1 MQVSELLLSKRA
13 KMLDLAAAR
22 GAHNLR
28 VFGSAARGAAREDS
42 DVDLL
47 VDLDPGRSAL
57 DLAGLTLDLEELLGR
72 RVDIVTEAGLHWFIR
87 DRVLREAQV
96 L

>member
-1 MQVSELLLSKRA
+1 MLLPAELEAHRAQV
-13 KMLDLAAAR
+13 LDLAAAR

-28 VFGSAARGAAREDS
+28 VFGSIARGAARADS
-42 DVDLL
+42 DLDLL
-47 VDLDPGRSAL
+47 VDLEPGRSAF
-57 DLAGLTLDLEELLGR
+57 DLAGLTLDLEALLGR

-87 DRVLREAQV
+87 DRVLREARA